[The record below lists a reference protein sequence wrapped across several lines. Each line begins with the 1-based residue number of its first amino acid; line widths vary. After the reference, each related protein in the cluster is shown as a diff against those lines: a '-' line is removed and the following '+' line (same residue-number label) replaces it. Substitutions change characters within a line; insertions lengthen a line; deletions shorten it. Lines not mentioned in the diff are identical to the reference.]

1 MQTILGA
8 NGVIANNLVKALPAY
23 THQIRLVS
31 RNPKKINASDEIVSA
46 DLLNAAQTDK
56 AVAGSEVAYLT
67 AGLPYSTKVW
77 REQWPI
83 VMNNVIAACEKHST
97 KLVFFSNVYPY
108 GKVTGKMTEETPFN
122 PCSKKGEVRA
132 KIEETLLSEIKKG
145 SLKAMIVRGADFY
158 GPHTPLSFL
167 DALLFKNFAAG
178 KKGQWMLN
186 DTTLHSFTFTP
197 DAGKATAILGN
208 TDSAYNQTW
217 HAPTDSNVLTGKQF
231 IQLAAKE
238 FGVAPNYMV
247 LKKWMIRMAGL
258 FDTNI
263 KEAVE
268 MLYQSEVDYLFDST
282 KFEKAFNFKP
292 TTYANGIAE
301 TVAAAKQADSIHIL

>member
-23 THQIRLVS
+23 TNQIRLVS
-31 RNPKKINASDEIVSA
+31 RNPKKVNATDEVLSA
-46 DLLNAAQTDK
+46 DLLNSEQTAK
-56 AVAGSEVAYLT
+56 AVAGSKVAYLT
-67 AGLPYSTKVW
+67 AGLPYTTKVW
-77 REQWPI
+77 SEQWPI
-83 VMNNVIAACEKHST
+83 VMNNVIEACEKHST

-108 GKVTGKMTEETPFN
+108 GKVSGKMTEETPFN

-132 KIEETLLSEIKKG
+132 KIEETLLSEVKKG
-145 SLKAMIVRGADFY
+145 SIQAMIVRGADFY
-158 GPHTPLSFL
+158 GPNTPLSFT

-186 DTTLHSFTFTP
+186 DTTLHSFTYAP

-208 TDSAYNQTW
+208 TESAFNQTW
-217 HAPTDSNVLTGKQF
+217 HAPTDKNVLTGKQF
-231 IQLAAKE
+231 IEQVAKE
-238 FGVAPNYMV
+238 FGVAPNYMI
-247 LKKWMIRMAGL
+247 LKKWMVQMAGL

-268 MLYQSEVDYLFDST
+268 MLYQSEVDYLFDSS
-282 KFEKAFNFKP
+282 KFEKAFSFQP
-292 TTYANGIAE
+292 TSYAMGIAQ
-301 TVAAAKQADSIHIL
+301 TVKAAMAK